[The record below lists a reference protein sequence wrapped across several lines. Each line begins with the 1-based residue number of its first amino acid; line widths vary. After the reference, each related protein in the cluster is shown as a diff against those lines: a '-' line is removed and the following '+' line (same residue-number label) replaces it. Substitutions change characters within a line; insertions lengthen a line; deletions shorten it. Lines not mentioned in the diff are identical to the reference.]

1 MQKLLAAEGIVLGC
15 DGDTLQV
22 AGERGE
28 RGLPVGGEVARRIA
42 RLMEQPCAVD
52 ELADGL
58 LTARDGM
65 RHMMMLT
72 TAVRDLKSFGFID
85 EVVEIQG
92 VVVARLM
99 KKGRL
104 PWREGD
110 VPDDA
115 VVARH
120 VVATREGRW
129 VKLDSGLGCGSVK
142 VDASMAGHVLVGEDM
157 APGGRLSPLRELM
170 WRAGLLVSA
179 SSEEAMEQTMWDPV
193 DLLMI
198 ERSSDSSANFRYG
211 GTYRY
216 RETHAMPPLVEAIRV
231 DEVVDL
237 PEPDPDRWFL
247 EDEPFGVITERRRS
261 TSSFRED
268 VAPTLKQLASV
279 LHRSARIQCRFCD
292 SYGMEVS
299 LRPVAGG
306 GALHELDIYIAIDR
320 LEGLEQGLWR
330 YNPAD
335 NVLERVHCLKEPSRL
350 VEEIARATLSHAKPP
365 VSIVLLARFARVLW
379 KYEGVGAALVL
390 KDAGVLMHALQLA
403 AIAEGL
409 GACALGSNFAHEFEQ
424 ITGLGFPSHG
434 PVGQMVLGVKKEEE

>member
-1 MQKLLAAEGIVLGC
+1 MHTFRAAQGIILGC
-15 DGDTLQV
+15 PGDTLQV

-279 LHRSARIQCRFCD
+279 LHR
-292 SYGMEVS
+292 
-299 LRPVAGG
+299 
-306 GALHELDIYIAIDR
+306 
-320 LEGLEQGLWR
+320 
-330 YNPAD
+330 
-335 NVLERVHCLKEPSRL
+335 
-350 VEEIARATLSHAKPP
+350 
-365 VSIVLLARFARVLW
+365 
-379 KYEGVGAALVL
+379 
-390 KDAGVLMHALQLA
+390 
-403 AIAEGL
+403 
-409 GACALGSNFAHEFEQ
+409 
-424 ITGLGFPSHG
+424 
-434 PVGQMVLGVKKEEE
+434 

>member
-1 MQKLLAAEGIVLGC
+1 
-15 DGDTLQV
+15 
-22 AGERGE
+22 
-28 RGLPVGGEVARRIA
+28 
-42 RLMEQPCAVD
+42 
-52 ELADGL
+52 
-58 LTARDGM
+58 
-65 RHMMMLT
+65 
-72 TAVRDLKSFGFID
+72 
-85 EVVEIQG
+85 
-92 VVVARLM
+92 
-99 KKGRL
+99 
-104 PWREGD
+104 
-110 VPDDA
+110 
-115 VVARH
+115 
-120 VVATREGRW
+120 
-129 VKLDSGLGCGSVK
+129 
-142 VDASMAGHVLVGEDM
+142 
-157 APGGRLSPLRELM
+157 M

-268 VAPTLKQLASV
+268 AAPTLKQLASV
-279 LHRSARIQCRFCD
+279 LHRSARIQRRFCD

-335 NVLERVHCLKEPSRL
+335 NVLERVHCLKEPSSL
-350 VEEIARATLSHAKPP
+350 VEEIARATLSHAKPRRGWGP
-365 VSIVLLARFARVLW
+365 VRWVAISRTSSSRSRVLVFRRMVPW
-379 KYEGVGAALVL
+379 VKWF
-390 KDAGVLMHALQLA
+390 
-403 AIAEGL
+403 
-409 GACALGSNFAHEFEQ
+409 LGSRKRRNSSHAVPVQ
-424 ITGLGFPSHG
+424 GSRQATGSRSA
-434 PVGQMVLGVKKEEE
+434 